1 VTLPDLA
8 SRGSIVAP
16 AYVGYRATRP
26 GNIDDLMLALR
37 AVASSV
43 PSTVVH
49 HRTMIAGSFPK
60 NPIAHLR
67 VVEVDGV
74 PDGVNATAT
83 LLCRQYVPNAD
94 ATEVQNWRIAVKL
107 AEDDQQFAHALPA
120 GLQHVRISTLSFRV
134 RNKRLE
140 AAPELALA
148 RFLLFQTLRALDPN
162 AIVVGAPQ
170 TWDEWYWPTHELVDT
185 QQTATA
191 NQPTSGGAS
200 QEGRWAPDPS
210 GRHELR
216 YYDGTRWTEH
226 VMTNGQQ
233 TQDPIG

>member
-37 AVASSV
+37 TVASSV

-49 HRTMIAGSFPK
+49 QRTMIAGSFPK
-60 NPIAHLR
+60 DPVAHLR
-67 VVEVDGV
+67 VVELAGV

-83 LLCRQYVPNAD
+83 LLCRQYVPKTD

-120 GLQHVRISTLSFRV
+120 GLQHVRVSTLSFRV
-134 RNKRLE
+134 RNKRLD
-140 AAPELALA
+140 AAPELALT
-148 RFLLFQTLRALDPN
+148 RFLLFQALRALDPS
-162 AIVVGAPQ
+162 AIVVGAPN
-170 TWDEWYWPTHELVDT
+170 TWDEWYWPTQELVDAL
-185 QQTATA
+185 QTGPA
-191 NQPTSGGAS
+191 NQPASGLPTH
-200 QEGRWAPDPS
+200 EGRWAPDP
-210 GRHELR
+210 GGQHEMR

-226 VMTNGQQ
+226 VISNGQQ
-233 TQDPIG
+233 TRDPVG